1 MSVTTGRTLNSDGQ
15 PVPGTGFQVDPDGDL
30 AELLAERTEPLNSHP
45 TRPVWGAPLESP
57 DGETLRSL
65 SVLGPG
71 YGGPPEHY
79 HEQSVERFD
88 VRAGEPTFH
97 VDGTDRRA
105 RPGETVTVET
115 GQRHTFSLEDDEL
128 SYMVTDIRA
137 PGRLRHVLPTLG
149 GLAHD
154 DDRDA
159 EDPLQQVMVA
169 RRLAGNTVFT
179 ESDPRVSRPL
189 TRALAPVARLRGYRG
204 AYAEY
209 RQPAF
214 WEAHVEQPDL

>member
-1 MSVTTGRTLNSDGQ
+1 MSVTTGRTLDAERQ
-15 PVPGTGFQVDPDGDL
+15 PVPGTGFQLDPDGDL
-30 AELLAERTEPLNSHP
+30 AGLLAERTGPLNSHP
-45 TRPVWGAPLESP
+45 TQPVWGAPLESP
-57 DGETLRSL
+57 DGETIRSL
-65 SVLGPG
+65 SILGPG
-71 YGGPPEHY
+71 YEGPPEHY

-97 VDGTDRRA
+97 VDGEPRRA

-115 GQRHTFSLEDDEL
+115 GQRHTFSVDGDEL
-128 SYMVTDIRA
+128 SYMLADIHT
-137 PGRLRHVLPTLG
+137 PGRLRYVLPTLG

-154 DDRDA
+154 EEMDA
-159 EDPLQQVMVA
+159 EDLLQQVMVA

-179 ESDPRVSRPL
+179 EPDPRVARPL
-189 TRALAPVARLRGYRG
+189 TRALAPIARLRGYQG
-204 AYAEY
+204 AYEKY

>member
-1 MSVTTGRTLNSDGQ
+1 MTVTTGRTLEADGR
-15 PVPGTGFQVDPDGDL
+15 PVPGTGFEVDPEGDL
-30 AELLAERTEPLNSHP
+30 AGLLAERTGPLNSHP
-45 TRPVWGAPLESP
+45 TQPVWGAPLEPP

-65 SVLGPG
+65 SILGPG
-71 YGGPPEHY
+71 YDGPPEHY

-97 VDGTDRRA
+97 LDGESYRA

-115 GQRHTFSLEDDEL
+115 GQRHTFSVEGGQL
-128 SYMVTDIRA
+128 SYMVADIHA

-154 DDRDA
+154 
-159 EDPLQQVMVA
+159 EGMDPEEVLQQVMVA
-169 RRLAGNTVFT
+169 RRLSGNTVFT
-179 ESDPRVSRPL
+179 EPDPRVSGPL
-189 TRALAPVARLRGYRG
+189 TRALEPLARLRGYRG
-204 AYAEY
+204 AYEKY
-209 RQPAF
+209 RQPTF